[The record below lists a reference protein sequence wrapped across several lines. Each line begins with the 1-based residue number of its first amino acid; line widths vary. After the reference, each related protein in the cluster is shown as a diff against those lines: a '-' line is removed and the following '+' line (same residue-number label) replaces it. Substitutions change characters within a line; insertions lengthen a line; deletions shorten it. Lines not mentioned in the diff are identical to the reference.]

1 MQQKYPGIL
10 RLQCGVVENEIWI
23 TNLLSDCINLKYNRD
38 WFRIFAVQ
46 LLTYKTTVKRQGLDR

>member
-46 LLTYKTTVKRQGLDR
+46 LLTFVF